1 MEERGEQADHRCG
14 CSVWGRGGDA
24 GADQRLTGVMMNSLA
39 IVRFLRALFV
49 VLVVLV
55 TWSASA
61 GAQQLS
67 LRVKEAS
74 LTKTIDNHQALK
86 IHLSEQSKADYAEF
100 TARYIGRR
108 IAFSAQ
114 GRALMSARLMSSALS
129 GEIQVLID
137 QESVA
142 DELAASL
149 ATGKL
154 AIDVRV
160 LDE

>member
-1 MEERGEQADHRCG
+1 
-14 CSVWGRGGDA
+14 
-24 GADQRLTGVMMNSLA
+24 MMNSLV

-49 VLVVLV
+49 VLLVLV
-55 TWSASA
+55 SSNDSA

-67 LRVKEAS
+67 LRVKDAS
-74 LTKTIDNHQALK
+74 LTKTLDNHQALK

-114 GRALMSARLMSSALS
+114 GRALMSARLMSSVLS
-129 GEIQVLID
+129 GEVQVLID
-137 QESVA
+137 QKSVA
-142 DELAASL
+142 DELAGSL
-149 ATGKL
+149 AAGKL
-154 AIDVRV
+154 AIEVRV